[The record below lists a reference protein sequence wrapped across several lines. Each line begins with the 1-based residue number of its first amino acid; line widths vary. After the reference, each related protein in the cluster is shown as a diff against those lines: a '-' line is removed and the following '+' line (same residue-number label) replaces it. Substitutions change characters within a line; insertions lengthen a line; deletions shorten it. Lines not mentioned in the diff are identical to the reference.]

1 MRRAFVL
8 CVVLICL
15 VATGGM
21 VLAQEKDNI
30 GFEWGFG
37 ALSGSAKD
45 PQLASIVR
53 DTALKSGDQVKM
65 IVKLTKECFVYLI
78 HEASDGDIALRFPYD
93 LEQFTTDYKVG
104 KNYYIP
110 KGRQWFQLDE
120 KVGRESFYL
129 LASPTRLTDL
139 EGLWKKYQSAPASG
153 KAAIGQDILSEIRS
167 VRKRFKT
174 FTTTAERPIS
184 IAGNV
189 RGVETPGAGRR
200 PDVATITTEI
210 IANNFYGKTITID
223 HR

>member
-1 MRRAFVL
+1 MRRALMLSMVM
-8 CVVLICL
+8 VCL
-15 VATGGM
+15 LAGVGII
-21 VLAQEKDNI
+21 LAQEKDNI

-37 ALSGSAKD
+37 ALSGSVKD

-78 HEASDGDIALRFPYD
+78 HEASDGDLALRFPYD
-93 LEQFTTDYKVG
+93 LDQFATDYKLG

-129 LASPTRLTDL
+129 LASGTRLMDL
-139 EGLWKKYQSAPASG
+139 EGLLKKYQAAPSSG
-153 KAAIGQDILSEIRS
+153 KAAIAQEILSEIRS

-189 RGVETPGAGRR
+189 RGVETPGTGRR

-210 IANNFYGKTITID
+210 IANNFYGKTITIE
-223 HR
+223 HK